1 MKGDPVGLLIG
12 RQGGDDICSVG
23 VCLDV
28 TSSAVVK
35 ARARKC
41 NLIVAHHPLIYRP
54 LARLADPSDP
64 ISNIAADLVRS
75 NIALYVLHTNLD
87 RARSGINDVLAEL
100 LGLEETLP
108 LGESDIESIIRVG
121 NLVIPCT
128 ARDFIRSVDR
138 ALACT
143 GTSAIRFSD
152 GDGNKM
158 ISRVAVCGG
167 AGGPYVTSVLEANV
181 DAYVTSDVKHHEF
194 VDAAERNVLL
204 VDAGHSA
211 TETPG
216 MRALVKTLKSA
227 HPDAE
232 IIWIGPGD

>member
-1 MKGDPVGLLIG
+1 MKNDPVGLLIG
-12 RQGGDDICSVG
+12 RQGDDDIRSIG

-28 TSSAVVK
+28 TSSAVLK
-35 ARARKC
+35 ARARNC
-41 NLIVAHHPLIYRP
+41 DLIVAHHPLIYKP

-75 NIALYVLHTNLD
+75 NVALYVLHTNLD
-87 RARSGINDVLAEL
+87 RAPSGINDVLAEQ
-100 LGLEETLP
+100 LGMEDIHP

-121 NLVIPCT
+121 NLAIPCT
-128 ARDFIRSVDR
+128 AGDFIRSVDR

-143 GTSAIRFSD
+143 GTSTLRYSE
-152 GDGNKM
+152 GDESKM

-167 AGGPYVTSVLEANV
+167 AGGPYVMSVLEADV

-216 MRALVKTLKSA
+216 MRVLVKTLKTA
-227 HPDAE
+227 HPE
-232 IIWIGPGD
+232 VNIIWIGPGE